1 MFKRRFNVAASRARD
16 QMWVVHSLNPYTD
29 LKPGDIRRQLIEH
42 ALDPK
47 VWSRDMEKR
56 LPKLDADV
64 EAFEGAVLRRLTE
77 RGFKV
82 QAQVPVG
89 SYRIALVVTGGGRRL
104 AVECDGENPQ
114 DLERLRENME
124 RQAILE
130 RLGWKFVRVR
140 GSLFFRDSDRALAPV
155 FRRLEE
161 LGIQPESTDNPEP
174 PVRDRSKLEA
184 RVIRYAEE
192 LRRSWETG
200 FESGTPVNKVKNG
213 SAKGEL
219 ARQGLSQVSFP

>member
-1 MFKRRFNVAASRARD
+1 
-16 QMWVVHSLNPYTD
+16 
-29 LKPGDIRRQLIEH
+29 
-42 ALDPK
+42 
-47 VWSRDMEKR
+47 
-56 LPKLDADV
+56 
-64 EAFEGAVLRRLTE
+64 
-77 RGFKV
+77 
-82 QAQVPVG
+82 
-89 SYRIALVVTGGGRRL
+89 
-104 AVECDGENPQ
+104 
-114 DLERLRENME
+114 LERLRENME

-140 GSLFFRDSDRALAPV
+140 GSLFFRDPERALAPV

-161 LGIQPESTDNPEP
+161 LGIQPESADNPEP

-192 LRRSWETG
+192 LRRSWGTG
-200 FESGTPVNKVKNG
+200 FEPATPVNKVKNG